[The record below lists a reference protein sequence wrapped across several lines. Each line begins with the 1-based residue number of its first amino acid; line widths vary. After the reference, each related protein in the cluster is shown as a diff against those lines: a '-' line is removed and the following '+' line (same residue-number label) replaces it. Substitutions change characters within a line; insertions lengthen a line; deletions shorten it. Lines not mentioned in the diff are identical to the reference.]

1 MNGFNDFMRLDVSTI
16 RQIKQVF
23 FFLRKNLELWKM
35 FMIFAVEKEYKFERK
50 YFIFILDGLE
60 LWKAS
65 RFFRIWNFVRLYLL
79 GVDCFSSSSVEFIFL
94 FYMMNEY

>member
-1 MNGFNDFMRLDVSTI
+1 MYRRLD
-16 RQIKQVF
+16 RLNKCF